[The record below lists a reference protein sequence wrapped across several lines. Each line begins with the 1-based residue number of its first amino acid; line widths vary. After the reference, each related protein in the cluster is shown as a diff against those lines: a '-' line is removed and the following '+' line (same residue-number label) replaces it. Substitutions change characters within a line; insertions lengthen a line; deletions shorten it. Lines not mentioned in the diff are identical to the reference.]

1 MNVAS
6 VKTMEQGKKTWLQLI
21 TLHKFLATSNNI
33 FYSLNYDVNVDLL
46 KRRVYIL

>member
-1 MNVAS
+1 MLHQSKQWN
-6 VKTMEQGKKTWLQLI
+6 KEKKTWLQLI